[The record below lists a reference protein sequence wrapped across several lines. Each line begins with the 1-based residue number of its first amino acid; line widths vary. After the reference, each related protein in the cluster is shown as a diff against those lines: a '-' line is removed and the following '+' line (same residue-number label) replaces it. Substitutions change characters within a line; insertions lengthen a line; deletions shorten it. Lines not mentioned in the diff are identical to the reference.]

1 MSRVIKGAVL
11 QDDNPKVVDIPR
23 IIVSSTMLNDD
34 VISEEDR
41 KFAAACEVF
50 MAEQQKKAE
59 VCLSDAQTQ
68 ASKILVEAQSKYDE
82 FLNQAKVEAEEL
94 KTAAKEEGYR
104 LGYDEGYATALEQV
118 KKEMETAIEEANIKA
133 KRIIEVAECEK
144 KETILKAE
152 REILAIVTAVAEKII
167 KEKFAEN
174 HTLVV
179 EVIKKALE
187 KVKNQRKINIRVSM
201 DDYEFVLQSKLIF
214 ESMLDSDFE
223 LSIIPDK
230 LIDNGGC
237 IIESENGT
245 VDARLETQLD
255 AIKKAVQDVI

>member
-1 MSRVIKGAVL
+1 M
-11 QDDNPKVVDIPR
+11 DIR
-23 IIVSSTMLNDD
+23 
-34 VISEEDR
+34 
-41 KFAAACEVF
+41 
-50 MAEQQKKAE
+50 
-59 VCLSDAQTQ
+59 LSL
-68 ASKILVEAQSKYDE
+68 IHI
-82 FLNQAKVEAEEL
+82 F
-94 KTAAKEEGYR
+94 
-104 LGYDEGYATALEQV
+104 
-118 KKEMETAIEEANIKA
+118 
-133 KRIIEVAECEK
+133 IEVAECEK

-152 REILAIVTAVAEKII
+152 REILAIVTAVAEKIV

-230 LIDNGGC
+230 LIANGGC
-237 IIESENGT
+237 IICLLYTSELAKDWRTDRVLRKLEALLIVLDSEKMFILSGNGEVIEPDDGVTAIGSGGAYALAAARGMVKHSELTASEIAREALEISADICVFTNHHIT
-245 VDARLETQLD
+245 VEELE
-255 AIKKAVQDVI
+255 